1 MLKCRLGAPS
11 IERPEEI
18 VRMEQAFVRWAV
30 KGTES
35 KSNVDRLLR
44 DKDFISPM
52 KKVGWTANNYDSLMA
67 SVHDMDVFDMK
78 WIRWELSYQDVV
90 WKGTKGLTL
99 DLYALDIT
107 DVVRFLIGHEPFS
120 DDLVYAPV
128 REFNSQDSRIYTQ
141 AYTADAWWDL
151 QGKYPEGA
159 TIIPIQWMSDK
170 THVSQQRG
178 DRYVH
183 ACYASILNISK
194 EVRRQTNRP
203 ATLPVALVPVLKDSG
218 GLDSAAF
225 LDLKRRIFH
234 DSMDVVFNC

>member
-1 MLKCRLGAPS
+1 MN
-11 IERPEEI
+11 
-18 VRMEQAFVRWAV
+18 WAV
-30 KGTES
+30 NGTES

-44 DKDFISPM
+44 DKDFISPL
-52 KKVGWTANNYDSLMA
+52 KKIGWQANNYNSLMA
-67 SVHDMDVFDMK
+67 SVHDMDVFEMK
-78 WIRWELSYQDVV
+78 WTRWELLYEDVV
-90 WKGTKGLTL
+90 WKGIKGLKL
-99 DLYALDIT
+99 DLYALDIM
-107 DVVRFLIGHEPFS
+107 DVIRFLIGHEPFS
-120 DDLVYAPV
+120 NDLVYAPV

-141 AYTADAWWDL
+141 AHTADAWWDL

-159 TIIPIQWMSDK
+159 TVIPIQWMSDK

-218 GLDSAAF
+218 GLSSEAF
-225 LDLKRRIFH
+225 LDLKRRIYH
-234 DSMDVVFNC
+234 DSMDVIFNC